1 MNQRATH
8 RNDSCRRDLTISPRQ
23 QSEVEKI
30 LALVWELISQV
41 PLPSDD
47 VEGLMA
53 HVDTINT
60 ALGKPNASRTLVYR
74 SINGIHSSLESVTS
88 AAAASG
94 AGITTAELAKELH
107 TLIEAL
113 AGQDSDCLRTLG

>member
-1 MNQRATH
+1 MNRRATH
-8 RNDSCRRDLTISPRQ
+8 RNDSCRRDLTVSTRQ
-23 QSEVEKI
+23 QSEIEKI

-60 ALGKPNASRTLVYR
+60 ALGKPIASRTLVYQ
-74 SINGIHSSLESVTS
+74 SINGIRSSLESVTS

-94 AGITTAELAKELH
+94 AGVTIAELAKELH

-113 AGQDSDCLRTLG
+113 AGQDSGCLRTLG